1 SLSATIYR
9 ADRISRKQG
18 GFSGDGFMKFRA
30 SYIWAMLVAL
40 GVVGW
45 MVSGKFN
52 NPMADGV
59 SEQDMSGA
67 SEVAATQ
74 GGDAGAQPTPAIN
87 TPRISAV
94 TVTNS
99 AVRRSVRASGVTQPK
114 AIVTISAEIAGTAR
128 KVPVSEG
135 NAVAG
140 GDVLVALNTTTLPV
154 RIEAAKAE
162 IVAAQTAY
170 DMAVEQS
177 RGTYDEERA
186 AAQATL
192 EVARQRLEIS
202 QKLASQNFSAPVEQ
216 AQLKAD
222 YENARMALA
231 RIDLA
236 KNHRAEVDIS
246 QNQARLA
253 MAKSNLAVLRD
264 QLKKS
269 TITAPTGG
277 WLETVSVDVGEQ
289 VGAGTPVATI
299 LNMDEVK
306 IIVGVPQTDIAQI
319 SIGDQVS
326 VDVAGAGRRDGTV
339 SRIASITSSTT
350 RTFDVEV
357 TVPNPDRTLRAG
369 MSVEATIDVGFQ
381 PAFGMSPAHLSV
393 AGDGSLTA
401 KISENGIVRVVQVDL
416 VRSGVEQ
423 VFVSGL
429 TDGDTLLTFGQAFV
443 ESGDA
448 VRLDMGSTS

>member
-1 SLSATIYR
+1 
-9 ADRISRKQG
+9 
-18 GFSGDGFMKFRA
+18 MKFRA
-30 SYIWAMLVAL
+30 SYIWAALVAF
-40 GVVGW
+40 GVIGW
-45 MVSGKFN
+45 MASGKFN

-59 SEQDMSGA
+59 SEQGLSDTP
-67 SEVAATQ
+67 VAAVQ
-74 GGDAGAQPTPAIN
+74 DGAGKTAASPADN
-87 TPRISAV
+87 NPRISAV

-99 AVRRSVRASGVTQPK
+99 AVRRSVRASGVTRPK
-114 AIVTISAEIAGTAR
+114 AIVTVSAEMAGTAR
-128 KVPVSEG
+128 KVPVTEG
-135 NAVAG
+135 SAVTG

-162 IVAAQTAY
+162 IVAAETAY
-170 DMAVEQS
+170 DTAVDQA
-177 RGTYDEERA
+177 RGTYEEERA
-186 AAQATL
+186 AAEATL

-236 KNHRAEVDIS
+236 KNHRSDVEIS
-246 QNQARLA
+246 QGQARLA
-253 MAKSNLAVLRD
+253 TAKSNLAVLRD

-269 TITAPTGG
+269 TITAPTSG

-319 SIGDQVS
+319 SVGDPVS
-326 VDVAGAGRRDGTV
+326 VDVAGAGKRKGTV

-401 KISENGIVRVVQVDL
+401 KISEDGIVRVVTVDL

-429 TDGDTLLTFGQAFV
+429 ADGDTLLTFGQAFV
-443 ESGDA
+443 EAGDT
-448 VRLDMGSTS
+448 VRLDMESAS

>member
-1 SLSATIYR
+1 
-9 ADRISRKQG
+9 
-18 GFSGDGFMKFRA
+18 MKFRT
-30 SYIWAMLVAL
+30 SYIWAALVAL

-45 MVSGKFN
+45 MLSGKFS
-52 NPMADGV
+52 NPSADAASGQDMADTSV
-59 SEQDMSGA
+59 
-67 SEVAATQ
+67 VAATQ
-74 GGDAGAQPTPAIN
+74 DGASQAEPASA
-87 TPRISAV
+87 TAAPRISAV

-114 AIVTISAEIAGTAR
+114 AVVTVSAEIAGTAR

-135 NAVAG
+135 SAIAA

-162 IVAAQTAY
+162 IAAAQTAY
-170 DMAVEQS
+170 DMAVEQAG
-177 RGTYDEERA
+177 GTYEEERA

-222 YENARMALA
+222 YETARMALA

-236 KNHRAEVDIS
+236 KNLKSEVDVS
-246 QNQARLA
+246 QSRARLA
-253 MAKSNLAVLRD
+253 TAKSNLAVLRD
-264 QLKKS
+264 QLQKS
-269 TITAPTGG
+269 TITAPTSG
-277 WLETVSVDVGEQ
+277 WLETVSVDAGEQ
-289 VGAGTPVATI
+289 VGAGSPVATI

-319 SIGDQVS
+319 SVGDRVS
-326 VDVAGAGRRDGTV
+326 VDVAGADKRQGTV

-357 TVPNPDRTLRAG
+357 TVPNPDRILRAG

-401 KISENGIVRVVQVDL
+401 KVSENGVVRVVPVDL

-429 TDGDTLLTFGQAFV
+429 ADGDTLLTFGQAFV
-443 ESGDA
+443 DAGDT
-448 VRLDMGSTS
+448 VRVDRGPAS

>member
-1 SLSATIYR
+1 MDR
-9 ADRISRKQG
+9 ADFQD

-30 SYIWAMLVAL
+30 SYIWAALVAF
-40 GVVGW
+40 GVIGW
-45 MVSGKFN
+45 MASGKFN

-59 SEQDMSGA
+59 SEQGLSDTP
-67 SEVAATQ
+67 VAAVQ
-74 GGDAGAQPTPAIN
+74 DGAGKTAASPADN
-87 TPRISAV
+87 NPRISAV

-99 AVRRSVRASGVTQPK
+99 AVRRSVRASGVTRPK
-114 AIVTISAEIAGTAR
+114 AIVTVSAEMAGTAR
-128 KVPVSEG
+128 KVPVTEG
-135 NAVAG
+135 SAVTG

-162 IVAAQTAY
+162 IVAAETAY
-170 DMAVEQS
+170 DTAVDQA
-177 RGTYDEERA
+177 RGTYEEERA
-186 AAQATL
+186 AAEATL

-236 KNHRAEVDIS
+236 KNHRSDVEIS
-246 QNQARLA
+246 QGQARLA
-253 MAKSNLAVLRD
+253 TAKSNLAVLRD

-269 TITAPTGG
+269 TITAPTSG

-319 SIGDQVS
+319 SVGDPVS
-326 VDVAGAGRRDGTV
+326 VDVAGAGKRKGTV

-357 TVPNPDRTLRAG
+357 TVPNADRTLRAG

-401 KISENGIVRVVQVDL
+401 KISEDGIVRVVTVDL

-429 TDGDTLLTFGQAFV
+429 ADGDTLLTFGQAFV
-443 ESGDA
+443 EAGDT
-448 VRLDMGSTS
+448 VRLDMESAS

>member
-1 SLSATIYR
+1 
-9 ADRISRKQG
+9 
-18 GFSGDGFMKFRA
+18 MKFRA

>member
-1 SLSATIYR
+1 
-9 ADRISRKQG
+9 
-18 GFSGDGFMKFRA
+18 MKFRA
-30 SYIWAMLVAL
+30 SYIWAALVAF
-40 GVVGW
+40 GVIGW
-45 MVSGKFN
+45 MASGKFN

-59 SEQDMSGA
+59 SEQGLSDTP
-67 SEVAATQ
+67 VAAVQ
-74 GGDAGAQPTPAIN
+74 DGAGKTAASPADN
-87 TPRISAV
+87 NPRISAV

-99 AVRRSVRASGVTQPK
+99 AVRRSVRASGVTRPK
-114 AIVTISAEIAGTAR
+114 AIVTVSAEMAGTAR
-128 KVPVSEG
+128 KVPVTEG
-135 NAVAG
+135 SAVTG

-162 IVAAQTAY
+162 IVAAKTAY
-170 DMAVEQS
+170 DTAVDQA
-177 RGTYDEERA
+177 RGTYEEERA
-186 AAQATL
+186 AAEATL

-236 KNHRAEVDIS
+236 KNHRSDVEIS
-246 QNQARLA
+246 QGQARLA
-253 MAKSNLAVLRD
+253 TAKSNLAVLRD

-269 TITAPTGG
+269 TITAPTSG

-299 LNMDEVK
+299 LNMDELK

-319 SIGDQVS
+319 SVGDPVS
-326 VDVAGAGRRDGTV
+326 VDVAGAGKRKGTV

-357 TVPNPDRTLRAG
+357 TVPNADRTLRAG

-401 KISENGIVRVVQVDL
+401 KISEDGIVRVVTVDL

-429 TDGDTLLTFGQAFV
+429 ADGDTLLTFGQAFV
-443 ESGDA
+443 EAGDT
-448 VRLDMGSTS
+448 VRLDMESAS

>member
-1 SLSATIYR
+1 
-9 ADRISRKQG
+9 
-18 GFSGDGFMKFRA
+18 MKFRA
-30 SYIWAMLVAL
+30 SYIWAVLVAL
-40 GVVGW
+40 GVIGW
-45 MVSGKFN
+45 MASGKFN

-59 SEQDMSGA
+59 SEQDMSA
-67 SEVAATQ
+67 SSATSLQ
-74 GGDAGAQPTPAIN
+74 DNSGPQDDAGQTEIASAPT

-114 AIVTISAEIAGTAR
+114 AIVTVSAEIAGTAR

-135 NAVAG
+135 STIAA

-170 DMAVEQS
+170 DTAVEQA
-177 RGTYDEERA
+177 RGTYEEERA
-186 AAQATL
+186 AAQAML
-192 EVARQRLEIS
+192 EVAKQRLEIS

-236 KNHRAEVDIS
+236 KNFKSEVEIS
-246 QNQARLA
+246 QSQARLA
-253 MAKSNLAVLRD
+253 TAKSNLAVLRD

-269 TITAPTGG
+269 TVTAPTGG

-299 LNMDEVK
+299 LDMEEVK

-319 SIGDQVS
+319 TVGDQVS
-326 VDVAGAGRRDGTV
+326 VDVAGAGKRAGIV
-339 SRIASITSSTT
+339 SRIASITSSTA

-357 TVPNPDRTLRAG
+357 TVPNPERTLRAG

-401 KISENGIVRVVQVDL
+401 KISEDGIVRVVTVDL

-429 TDGDTLLTFGQAFV
+429 SDGDTLLTFGQAFV
-443 ESGDA
+443 EAGDA
-448 VRLDMGSTS
+448 VRIDMGRIDMGRIDTGRLDMESTS

>member
-1 SLSATIYR
+1 
-9 ADRISRKQG
+9 
-18 GFSGDGFMKFRA
+18 MKFRA

-45 MVSGKFN
+45 MLSGKFN

-59 SEQDMSGA
+59 SEQDMSGV
-67 SEVAATQ
+67 SEVVATKD
-74 GGDAGAQPTPAIN
+74 GDAEEEATSASN

-99 AVRRSVRASGVTQPK
+99 AVRRSVRASGVTRPK

-135 NAVAG
+135 NAIAS

-177 RGTYDEERA
+177 RGTYEEERA

-231 RIDLA
+231 RIDLV
-236 KNHRAEVDIS
+236 KNHRAGVDIS

-253 MAKSNLAVLRD
+253 TAKSNLAVLRD

-289 VGAGTPVATI
+289 VGPARPS
-299 LNMDEVK
+299 
-306 IIVGVPQTDIAQI
+306 QRS
-319 SIGDQVS
+319 SIW
-326 VDVAGAGRRDGTV
+326 
-339 SRIASITSSTT
+339 T
-350 RTFDVEV
+350 R
-357 TVPNPDRTLRAG
+357 
-369 MSVEATIDVGFQ
+369 
-381 PAFGMSPAHLSV
+381 
-393 AGDGSLTA
+393 
-401 KISENGIVRVVQVDL
+401 
-416 VRSGVEQ
+416 
-423 VFVSGL
+423 
-429 TDGDTLLTFGQAFV
+429 
-443 ESGDA
+443 
-448 VRLDMGSTS
+448 

>member
-1 SLSATIYR
+1 
-9 ADRISRKQG
+9 
-18 GFSGDGFMKFRA
+18 MKFRA
-30 SYIWAMLVAL
+30 SYIWAALVAF
-40 GVVGW
+40 GVIGW
-45 MVSGKFN
+45 MASGKFN

-59 SEQDMSGA
+59 SEQGLSDTP
-67 SEVAATQ
+67 VAAVQ
-74 GGDAGAQPTPAIN
+74 DGAGKTAASPADN
-87 TPRISAV
+87 NPRISAV

-99 AVRRSVRASGVTQPK
+99 AVRRSVRASGVTRPK
-114 AIVTISAEIAGTAR
+114 AIVTVSAEMAGTAR
-128 KVPVSEG
+128 KVPVTEG
-135 NAVAG
+135 SAVTG

-162 IVAAQTAY
+162 IVAAKTAY
-170 DMAVEQS
+170 DTAVDQA
-177 RGTYDEERA
+177 RGTYEEERA
-186 AAQATL
+186 AAEATL

-236 KNHRAEVDIS
+236 KNHRSDVEIS
-246 QNQARLA
+246 QGQARLA
-253 MAKSNLAVLRD
+253 TAKSNLAVLRD

-269 TITAPTGG
+269 TITAPTSG

-319 SIGDQVS
+319 SVGDPVS
-326 VDVAGAGRRDGTV
+326 VDVAGAGKRKGTV

-401 KISENGIVRVVQVDL
+401 KISEDGIVRVVTVDL

-429 TDGDTLLTFGQAFV
+429 ADGDTLLTFGQAFV
-443 ESGDA
+443 EAGDT
-448 VRLDMGSTS
+448 VRLDMESAS

>member
-1 SLSATIYR
+1 
-9 ADRISRKQG
+9 
-18 GFSGDGFMKFRA
+18 MKFRA

-40 GVVGW
+40 GAIGW
-45 MVSGKFN
+45 MASGMFS
-52 NPMADGV
+52 NPAADGV
-59 SEQDMSGA
+59 SAAGTQDTAAMAAALDDDADDGT
-67 SEVAATQ
+67 VAAT
-74 GGDAGAQPTPAIN
+74 PPADSN
-87 TPRISAV
+87 PRISAV
-94 TVTNS
+94 MVTNS
-99 AVRRSVRASGVTQPK
+99 AVRRSVRASGVTRPK
-114 AIVTISAEIAGTAR
+114 SIVTVSAEITGTAR

-135 NAVAG
+135 NAIAS

-154 RIEAAKAE
+154 RIEAARAE
-162 IVAAQTAY
+162 ITAAQTAY
-170 DMAVEQS
+170 DTAVEQA

-192 EVARQRLEIS
+192 EVAKQRLEIA

-222 YENARMALA
+222 HENARMALA

-236 KNHRAEVDIS
+236 KNYKSEVDIS
-246 QNQARLA
+246 QSQARLA
-253 MAKSNLAVLRD
+253 TAKSNLAVLRD
-264 QLKKS
+264 QLTKS
-269 TITAPTGG
+269 TITAPAGG

-289 VGAGTPVATI
+289 VAAGTPVATI

-319 SIGDQVS
+319 SVGDQVS
-326 VDVAGAGRRDGTV
+326 VDVAGAGKRAGIV

-401 KISENGIVRVVQVDL
+401 KVSDDGIVRVRPVEL

-429 TDGDTLLTFGQAFV
+429 ADGDTLLTFGQAFV
-443 ESGDA
+443 EAGDA
-448 VRLDMGSTS
+448 VRLDMEPAS

>member
-1 SLSATIYR
+1 
-9 ADRISRKQG
+9 
-18 GFSGDGFMKFRA
+18 MKFRT

-45 MVSGKFN
+45 MASGKFN

-59 SEQDMSGA
+59 SDVGTQDA
-67 SEVAATQ
+67 VAVAV
-74 GGDAGAQPTPAIN
+74 AQNDDVADSSPADN
-87 TPRISAV
+87 KPRISAV
-94 TVTNS
+94 TVSNS
-99 AVRRSVRASGVTQPK
+99 AVRRSVRASGVTRPK
-114 AIVTISAEIAGTAR
+114 AIVTVSAEIAGTAT

-135 NAVAG
+135 SVVAG

-162 IVAAQTAY
+162 IAAARTAY
-170 DMAVEQS
+170 DTAVEQA
-177 RGTYDEERA
+177 RGTYEEERA

-192 EVARQRLEIS
+192 EVARQRLEIA

-236 KNHRAEVDIS
+236 KNHKSEIDIS
-246 QNQARLA
+246 QSQARLA
-253 MAKSNLAVLRD
+253 TAKSNLAVLRD

-277 WLETVSVDVGEQ
+277 WLETVSIDAGEQ

-319 SIGDQVS
+319 SVGDQVS
-326 VDVAGAGRRDGTV
+326 VDVAGAGKREGIV

-357 TVPNPDRTLRAG
+357 TVPNADRTLRAG

-401 KISENGIVRVVQVDL
+401 KVSDNGIVRVVTVDL

-429 TDGDTLLTFGQAFV
+429 VDGDTLLTFGQAFV
-443 ESGDA
+443 EAGDT
-448 VRLDMGSTS
+448 VRLDMGRRDMESAS

>member
-1 SLSATIYR
+1 MPDTA
-9 ADRISRKQG
+9 A
-18 GFSGDGFMKFRA
+18 
-30 SYIWAMLVAL
+30 
-40 GVVGW
+40 
-45 MVSGKFN
+45 
-52 NPMADGV
+52 
-59 SEQDMSGA
+59 
-67 SEVAATQ
+67 AATVKDDSGQ
-74 GGDAGAQPTPAIN
+74 AAPSSADN

-114 AIVTISAEIAGTAR
+114 AIVTVSAEIAGTAR

-135 NAVAG
+135 SAVAG

-162 IVAAQTAY
+162 IAAARTAY
-170 DMAVEQS
+170 DMAIEQAQ
-177 RGTYDEERA
+177 GTYEEERA
-186 AAQATL
+186 AAQAML

-236 KNHRAEVDIS
+236 KNHKSEVDIS
-246 QNQARLA
+246 QSQARLA
-253 MAKSNLAVLRD
+253 TAKSNLAVLRD

-299 LNMDEVK
+299 LNMGEVK

-319 SIGDQVS
+319 SVGDQVS
-326 VDVAGAGRRDGTV
+326 VDVAGAGKRNGTV

-401 KISENGIVRVVQVDL
+401 KVSENGIVRVVTVDL
-416 VRSGVEQ
+416 VRSGVER

-429 TDGDTLLTFGQAFV
+429 ADGDTLLTFGQAFV
-443 ESGDA
+443 EAGDE

>member
-1 SLSATIYR
+1 
-9 ADRISRKQG
+9 
-18 GFSGDGFMKFRA
+18 MKFRA
-30 SYIWAMLVAL
+30 SYIWAALVAL

-45 MVSGKFN
+45 MASGKFG
-52 NPMADGV
+52 NPAADAASG
-59 SEQDMSGA
+59 QDMPDTSQVATAQDGTGLAETA
-67 SEVAATQ
+67 SA
-74 GGDAGAQPTPAIN
+74 TPA
-87 TPRISAV
+87 PRISAV

-99 AVRRSVRASGVTQPK
+99 AIRRSVRASGVTQPK
-114 AIVTISAEIAGTAR
+114 AVVTVSAEIAGTAR

-135 NAVAG
+135 SAVAA

-162 IVAAQTAY
+162 IAAAQTAY
-170 DMAVEQS
+170 DMAVEQAG
-177 RGTYDEERA
+177 GTYEEERA

-192 EVARQRLEIS
+192 EVTRQRLDIS
-202 QKLASQNFSAPVEQ
+202 RKLASQNFSAPVEQ

-236 KNHRAEVDIS
+236 KNLKSELDVS
-246 QNQARLA
+246 QSKARLA
-253 MAKSNLAVLRD
+253 TAKSDLAVLRD
-264 QLKKS
+264 QVKKS
-269 TITAPTGG
+269 TITAPTSG

-289 VGAGTPVATI
+289 VGTGSPVATI
-299 LNMDEVK
+299 LNMDELK

-319 SIGDQVS
+319 SVGDRVS
-326 VDVAGAGRRDGTV
+326 VDVAGAGKREGTV

-357 TVPNPDRTLRAG
+357 TVPNPDRILRAG

-401 KISENGIVRVVQVDL
+401 KVSENGVVRVVPVDL

-429 TDGDTLLTFGQAFV
+429 ADGDTLLTFGQAFV
-443 ESGDA
+443 EAGDT
-448 VRLDMGSTS
+448 VRLDMGPAT